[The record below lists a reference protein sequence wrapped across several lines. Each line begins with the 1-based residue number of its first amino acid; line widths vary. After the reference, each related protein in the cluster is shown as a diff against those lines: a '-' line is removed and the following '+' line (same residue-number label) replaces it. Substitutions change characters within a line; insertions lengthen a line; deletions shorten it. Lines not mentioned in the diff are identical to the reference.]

1 MSPLS
6 NFLSPKCLYLSH
18 HWLTKNAPNLTY
30 SDLGFKKFSRGETPA
45 FRGPLRGGEG
55 EGKEGRGRAGP

>member
-1 MSPLS
+1 MPLFKS
-6 NFLSPKCLYLSH
+6 S